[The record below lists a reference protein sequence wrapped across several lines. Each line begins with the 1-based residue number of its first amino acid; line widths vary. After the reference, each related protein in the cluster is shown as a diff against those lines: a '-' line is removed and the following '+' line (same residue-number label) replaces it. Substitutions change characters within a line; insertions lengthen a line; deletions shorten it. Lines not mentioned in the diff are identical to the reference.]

1 MKKDGKRMENGWK
14 RMKQHEQLEKDEND
28 EDVEDVED
36 VEDSDGDGEYD
47 QQWEAEEVGADIIVI
62 LF

>member
-1 MKKDGKRMENGWK
+1 MENGWK
-14 RMKQHEQLEKDEND
+14 RMKKHEKLEKDEND
-28 EDVEDVED
+28 EDVEDVEHVED
-36 VEDSDGDGEYD
+36 VEDGDGDGEYD

>member
-28 EDVEDVED
+28 EDVEDG
-36 VEDSDGDGEYD
+36 DGDGEYD
-47 QQWEAEEVGADIIVI
+47 
-62 LF
+62 

>member
-28 EDVEDVED
+28 E
-36 VEDSDGDGEYD
+36 
-47 QQWEAEEVGADIIVI
+47 GASNAWGRMF
-62 LF
+62 LG

>member
-28 EDVEDVED
+28 EDVEDG
-36 VEDSDGDGEYD
+36 DGDGEYD

>member
-1 MKKDGKRMENGWK
+1 MENGWK
-14 RMKQHEQLEKDEND
+14 RMKKHEKLEKDEND
-28 EDVEDVED
+28 EDVEDVEHVED
-36 VEDSDGDGEYD
+36 VEDGDGEYD